1 MDTTGALLL
10 VSVIVLSVA
19 VVGTWWIYQR
29 RRVDQAK
36 QWPQTDA
43 IIESSSIE
51 HLEKA
56 ADLPVF
62 AFSYKVG
69 EEYYSGRFALLPYT
83 ADPGESILTK
93 LIGRTLRLRYDP
105 RSPSVWFIDEDIIEG
120 CRVEQ
125 KIGVYVVG
133 YAPK

>member
-10 VSVIVLSVA
+10 LSVIVLSVA
-19 VVGTWWIYQR
+19 VIGTWWIYQG

-51 HLEKA
+51 HVEKA

-69 EEYYSGRFALLPYT
+69 EEYYSGRFALLPYS

-93 LIGRTLRLRYDP
+93 LIGRTIRLRYDP
-105 RSPSVWFIDEDIIEG
+105 RRPSVWFIDEDMIEG
-120 CRVEQ
+120 CKVKQ
-125 KIGVYVVG
+125 KIGVYVKNLS
-133 YAPK
+133 PK